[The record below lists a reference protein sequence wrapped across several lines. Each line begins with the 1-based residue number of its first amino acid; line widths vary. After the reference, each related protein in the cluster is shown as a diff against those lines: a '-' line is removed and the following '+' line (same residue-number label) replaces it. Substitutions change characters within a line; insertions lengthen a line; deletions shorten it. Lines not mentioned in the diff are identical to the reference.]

1 MGGLEILESNRSEIE
16 ALCVA
21 YGVDRLR
28 VFGSATR
35 ADWNPESSDFDFIA
49 DFAPPP
55 AGIDLFQQQFSLL
68 VKLERVLGRSVDLVD
83 ASAITK
89 PIFREIIEAEGREW
103 YAA

>member
-1 MGGLEILESNRSEIE
+1 MNGLEILESKRSEIE

-28 VFGSATR
+28 VFGSTAR
-35 ADWNPESSDFDFIA
+35 PDWNPECSDFDLLA
-49 DFAPPP
+49 DFGPPP

-68 VKLERVLGRSVDLVD
+68 VKLERLLHRRVDLVD